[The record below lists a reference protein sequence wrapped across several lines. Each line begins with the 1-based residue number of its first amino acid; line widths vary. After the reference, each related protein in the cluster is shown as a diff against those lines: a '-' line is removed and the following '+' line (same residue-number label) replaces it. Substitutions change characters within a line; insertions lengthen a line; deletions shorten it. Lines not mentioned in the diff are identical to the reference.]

1 MFGSVGQ
8 MQDKYFIEKKSILT
22 ELIVRQDINMKPF
35 NNFKAVTY
43 YENLTVFTLKTVIV
57 VEIHIC

>member
-1 MFGSVGQ
+1 
-8 MQDKYFIEKKSILT
+8 MQDKYFIEKKHLNRIVRP
-22 ELIVRQDINMKPF
+22 IVRQDINMKPF